1 MENPIHKKLE
11 ILGDNITKN
20 QTYFYAASALILVA
34 INLSFGHRL
43 ILLPNAG
50 FNLFAWSFISMI
62 GVTLGYHR
70 YFTHRSFRA
79 SRPLIIALGIAALLS
94 AQGKLKHWVA
104 THRLHHRY
112 TDSNYDPHSPFEI
125 DEHGNGTATVTLRSF
140 FWSHWFWQVME
151 RSEYFGNTSKQGLSS
166 IHKGKNAF
174 AHTNELRADLQLKR
188 LGWDLRD
195 WYSKDLQSDP
205 IACKLDQYYPA
216 FWLMTIIAPVVL
228 SIMISSI
235 HLMIHA
241 SPLDSSQEIAA
252 SAL

>member
-79 SRPLIIALGIAALLS
+79 SRPLIIALGIAALHQAS
-94 AQGKLKHWVA
+94 GRRRQG
-104 THRLHHRY
+104 
-112 TDSNYDPHSPFEI
+112 
-125 DEHGNGTATVTLRSF
+125 
-140 FWSHWFWQVME
+140 
-151 RSEYFGNTSKQGLSS
+151 
-166 IHKGKNAF
+166 
-174 AHTNELRADLQLKR
+174 
-188 LGWDLRD
+188 
-195 WYSKDLQSDP
+195 
-205 IACKLDQYYPA
+205 
-216 FWLMTIIAPVVL
+216 
-228 SIMISSI
+228 
-235 HLMIHA
+235 
-241 SPLDSSQEIAA
+241 QEG
-252 SAL
+252 